1 MTIPARIATIALSV
15 SAAAAWAATAAT
27 VPPAAAAPAALA
39 AAADAPPTTTPAKGK
54 AAQRPKGKITLPA
67 KPGAVTFDHE
77 AHATTHKVACATCH
91 HASKPAKPLQA
102 EQQACR
108 ECHTTPAKAPMKTS
122 LQAAFHD
129 PMAKKGLCV
138 DCHKQKA
145 GKAPLKCAECHKKG

>member
-1 MTIPARIATIALSV
+1 MTINLRIAAIALAS
-15 SAAAAWAATAAT
+15 ATA
-27 VPPAAAAPAALA
+27 VAAGV
-39 AAADAPPTTTPAKGK
+39 DAPPTATAPAAKK

-91 HASKPAKPLQA
+91 HASKPAKPLQS

-108 ECHTTPAKAPMKTS
+108 ECHTTPAKAPMKTT
-122 LQAAFHD
+122 LQTAFHD

-145 GKAPLKCAECHKKG
+145 AAKAPAKCAECHKKA

>member
-1 MTIPARIATIALSV
+1 VSYAPATTAL
-15 SAAAAWAATAAT
+15 AASTTTTTA
-27 VPPAAAAPAALA
+27 PAAAPATTA
-39 AAADAPPTTTPAKGK
+39 ATTVAARVDAPPTTTAAAPAKK
-54 AAQRPKGKITLPA
+54 AAQRPKGKVTLPA

-91 HASKPAKPLQA
+91 HASKPAMPLKS

-108 ECHTTPAKAPMKTS
+108 ECHTTPAKAPMKTT